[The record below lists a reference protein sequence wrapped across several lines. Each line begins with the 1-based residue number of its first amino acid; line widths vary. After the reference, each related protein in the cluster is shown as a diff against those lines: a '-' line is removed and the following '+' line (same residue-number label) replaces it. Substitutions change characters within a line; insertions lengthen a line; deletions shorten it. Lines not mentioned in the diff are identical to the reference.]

1 MVLRRWVNLRDLFI
15 LALDLRQR
23 VRLQLL
29 GAPIQPNEQPPGGEE
44 RRRHQPNQCCIR

>member
-1 MVLRRWVNLRDLFI
+1 
-15 LALDLRQR
+15 